1 VVVGSSTSSRVLA
14 AETVCQ
20 ESIKQCLVI
29 LAGFAK
35 YKIHMQMY
43 IDHAGARI
51 VAVTLQHQRSSVA
64 CIVVLVSLVCTSVLW
79 LLCMYAV
86 VLMLVVCRRDACLL
100 RIHRMPEEFVVVVA
114 LPSHII
120 P

>member
-1 VVVGSSTSSRVLA
+1 
-14 AETVCQ
+14 
-20 ESIKQCLVI
+20 
-29 LAGFAK
+29 
-35 YKIHMQMY
+35 
-43 IDHAGARI
+43 
-51 VAVTLQHQRSSVA
+51 
-64 CIVVLVSLVCTSVLW
+64 
-79 LLCMYAV
+79 